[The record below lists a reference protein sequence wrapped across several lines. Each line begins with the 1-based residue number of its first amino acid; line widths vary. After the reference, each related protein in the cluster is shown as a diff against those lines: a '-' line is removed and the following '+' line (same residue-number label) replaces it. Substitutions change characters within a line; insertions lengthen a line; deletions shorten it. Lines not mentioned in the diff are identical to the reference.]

1 MLYVLDELE
10 ENDSDMLV
18 TSRLADQ
25 VGITRSVIVNGL
37 RKCESAGIIST
48 KSGGMKGTSIHLLNE
63 RFTDDPE
70 LYGRAKSVNRS
81 CIFYELL
88 YNYM

>member
-37 RKCESAGIIST
+37 RKCESAGIINT
-48 KSGGMKGTSIHLLNE
+48 NL
-63 RFTDDPE
+63 
-70 LYGRAKSVNRS
+70 AA
-81 CIFYELL
+81 
-88 YNYM
+88 